1 MNKVT
6 APAGHSIDTRE
17 QLLRIALG
25 EFARHG
31 IEGVSLSQIRQLSGQ
46 GNRSAVHYHFKTK
59 AGLVEEVVAF
69 VTNRLDVYCKQ
80 AHAEFAL
87 GKPEHKEWVRLSELI
102 FDPFL
107 KLFASGETGA
117 TCIQFL
123 SRLTWQ
129 TGEQG
134 QRFLTRFF
142 NPYMEVFS
150 PALHRLLPHYSEAQL
165 RFKIHLAVNTAIHGL
180 ADFSMVMHDEG
191 LLPLVSQA
199 DGPKEMRR
207 LFHDY
212 VSAGL
217 RGNSVEISGN
227 LGGN

>member
-1 MNKVT
+1 MNKPPDA
-6 APAGHSIDTRE
+6 APVIDTRE
-17 QLLRIALG
+17 QLLRIALI
-25 EFARHG
+25 EFAHHG
-31 IEGVSLSQIRQLSGQ
+31 IEAVTLSRIRQLSGQ
-46 GNRSAVHYHFKTK
+46 NNRSAVHYHFKTK
-59 AGLVEEVVAF
+59 EKLVEEVVEF
-69 VTNRLDVYCKQ
+69 VNAQLDVYCKQ
-80 AHAEFAL
+80 AHAEFVL
-87 GKPEHKEWVRLSELI
+87 GLPEHREWTKLSELI

-107 KLFASGETGA
+107 KLFASGQTGA
-117 TCIQFL
+117 VCIQFL

-142 NPYMEVFS
+142 NPYMAVYA
-150 PALHRLLPHYSEAQL
+150 PTLLNMLPQYSETQL

-180 ADFSMVMHDEG
+180 ADFSMVMHDEA
-191 LLPLVSQA
+191 LLPLATQA

-217 RGNSVEISGN
+217 RGNLNS
-227 LGGN
+227 

>member
-1 MNKVT
+1 MNKPPDA
-6 APAGHSIDTRE
+6 APVIDTRE
-17 QLLRIALG
+17 QLLRIALI
-25 EFARHG
+25 EFAHHG
-31 IEGVSLSQIRQLSGQ
+31 IEAVTLSRIRQLSGQ
-46 GNRSAVHYHFKTK
+46 NNRSAVHYHFKTK
-59 AGLVEEVVAF
+59 EKLVEEVVEF
-69 VTNRLDVYCKQ
+69 VNAQLDMYCKQ

-87 GKPEHKEWVRLSELI
+87 GLPEHREWTKLSELI

-107 KLFASGETGA
+107 KLFASGQTGA
-117 TCIQFL
+117 VCIQFL

-142 NPYMEVFS
+142 NPYMAVYA
-150 PALHRLLPHYSEAQL
+150 PTLLNMLPQYSETQL

-180 ADFSMVMHDEG
+180 ADFSMVMHDEA
-191 LLPLVSQA
+191 LLPLATQA

-217 RGNSVEISGN
+217 RGNLNS
-227 LGGN
+227 

>member
-1 MNKVT
+1 MNQAAEV
-6 APAGHSIDTRE
+6 APAIDTRE
-17 QLLRIALG
+17 RLLRIALH
-25 EFARHG
+25 EFSQHG
-31 IEGVSLSQIRQLSGQ
+31 IQGVTLSRIRQLSGQ

-59 AGLVEEVVAF
+59 EKLVEEVVEF
-69 VTNRLDVYCKQ
+69 VNAQLDVYCQQ

-87 GKPEHKEWVRLSELI
+87 NTPEYREWTRLSELI

-142 NPYMEVFS
+142 NPYMAVFA
-150 PALHRLLPHYSEAQL
+150 PTLLKMLPQYSETQL
-165 RFKIHLAVNTAIHGL
+165 RFKVHLAVNTAIHGL
-180 ADFSMVMHDEG
+180 ADFSMVMHDET
-191 LLPLVSQA
+191 LRPFLSQA

-217 RGNSVEISGN
+217 KGN
-227 LGGN
+227 

>member
-1 MNKVT
+1 MNKATGT
-6 APAGHSIDTRE
+6 ASHPIDTRD
-17 QLLRIALG
+17 QILRIALD

-31 IEGVSLSQIRQLSGQ
+31 IDGVSMSQIRQLSGQ
-46 GNRSAVHYHFKTK
+46 SNRSAVHYHFKSKT
-59 AGLVEEVVAF
+59 GLVEEVVAF
-69 VTNRLDVYCKQ
+69 VTSELDVYCRQ
-80 AHAEFAL
+80 AHAEFAQQ
-87 GKPEHKEWVRLSELI
+87 KPEHQDWVHLCELI

-142 NPYMEVFS
+142 NPYMEVFA
-150 PALHRLLPHYSEAQL
+150 PALLRLLPHYSETQL
-165 RFKIHLAVNTAIHGL
+165 RFKLHLAVNTAIHGL
-180 ADFSMVMHDEG
+180 ADFSMVMTDEG

-199 DGPKEMRR
+199 DGLMEMRR
-207 LFHDY
+207 LFHEY

-217 RGNSVEISGN
+217 KGKQESN
-227 LGGN
+227 

>member
-1 MNKVT
+1 MNKSADAALV
-6 APAGHSIDTRE
+6 IDTRE
-17 QLLRIALG
+17 QLLRIALI
-25 EFARHG
+25 EFAHHG
-31 IEGVSLSQIRQLSGQ
+31 IEAVTLSRIRQLSGQ
-46 GNRSAVHYHFKTK
+46 NNRSAVHYHFKTK
-59 AGLVEEVVAF
+59 EKLVEEVVEF
-69 VTNRLDVYCKQ
+69 VNAQLDMYCKQ

-87 GKPEHKEWVRLSELI
+87 GLPEHREWTKLSELI

-107 KLFASGETGA
+107 KLFASGQTGA
-117 TCIQFL
+117 VCIQFL

-142 NPYMEVFS
+142 NPYMAVYA
-150 PALHRLLPHYSEAQL
+150 PTLLNMLPQYSETQL

-180 ADFSMVMHDEG
+180 ADFSMVMHDEA
-191 LLPLVSQA
+191 LLPLATQA

-217 RGNSVEISGN
+217 RGNLNS
-227 LGGN
+227 

>member
-1 MNKVT
+1 MNQAT
-6 APAGHSIDTRE
+6 APAHVVDTRE
-17 QLLRIALG
+17 QLLRIALI
-25 EFARHG
+25 EFAHHG
-31 IEGVSLSQIRQLSGQ
+31 IEAVTLSRIRQLSGQ
-46 GNRSAVHYHFKTK
+46 NNRSAVHYHFKTK
-59 AGLVEEVVAF
+59 EKLVEEVVEF
-69 VTNRLDVYCKQ
+69 VNAQLDVYCKQ

-87 GKPEHKEWVRLSELI
+87 GLPEHHEWTKLSELI

-107 KLFASGETGA
+107 KLFASGQTGA
-117 TCIQFL
+117 VCIQFL

-142 NPYMEVFS
+142 NPYMAVYA
-150 PALHRLLPHYSEAQL
+150 PTLLNMLPQYSETQL

-180 ADFSMVMHDEG
+180 ADFSMVMHDEA
-191 LLPLVSQA
+191 LLPLATQA

-217 RGNSVEISGN
+217 RGNLNS
-227 LGGN
+227 

>member
-1 MNKVT
+1 MNKPADA
-6 APAGHSIDTRE
+6 APVIDTRE
-17 QLLRIALG
+17 QLLRIALI
-25 EFARHG
+25 EFAHHG
-31 IEGVSLSQIRQLSGQ
+31 IEAVTLSRIRQLSGQ
-46 GNRSAVHYHFKTK
+46 NNRSAVHYHFKTK
-59 AGLVEEVVAF
+59 EKLVEEVVEF
-69 VTNRLDVYCKQ
+69 VNAQLDMYCKQ

-87 GKPEHKEWVRLSELI
+87 GLPEHREWTKLSELI

-107 KLFASGETGA
+107 KLFASGQTGA
-117 TCIQFL
+117 VCIQFL

-142 NPYMEVFS
+142 NPYMAVYA
-150 PALHRLLPHYSEAQL
+150 PTLLNMLPQYSETQL

-180 ADFSMVMHDEG
+180 ADFSMVMHDEA
-191 LLPLVSQA
+191 LLPLATQA

-217 RGNSVEISGN
+217 RGNLNS
-227 LGGN
+227 

>member
-1 MNKVT
+1 MNKPPDA
-6 APAGHSIDTRE
+6 APVIDTRE
-17 QLLRIALG
+17 QLLRIALI
-25 EFARHG
+25 EFAHHG
-31 IEGVSLSQIRQLSGQ
+31 IEAVTLSRIRQLSGQ
-46 GNRSAVHYHFKTK
+46 NNRSAVHYHFKTK
-59 AGLVEEVVAF
+59 EKLVEEVVEF
-69 VTNRLDVYCKQ
+69 VNAQLDVYCKQ

-87 GKPEHKEWVRLSELI
+87 GLPEHREWTKLSELI

-107 KLFASGETGA
+107 KLFASGQTGA
-117 TCIQFL
+117 VCIQFL

-142 NPYMEVFS
+142 NPYMAVYA
-150 PALHRLLPHYSEAQL
+150 PTLLNMLPQYSETQL

-180 ADFSMVMHDEG
+180 ADFSMVMHDEA
-191 LLPLVSQA
+191 LLPLATQA

-217 RGNSVEISGN
+217 RGNLNS
-227 LGGN
+227 

>member
-1 MNKVT
+1 MLIN
-6 APAGHSIDTRE
+6 PDTRE
-17 QLLRIALG
+17 QLLRIALH
-25 EFARHG
+25 EFAQHG
-31 IEGVSLSQIRQLSGQ
+31 IDGVTLSKIRQVSGQ

-59 AGLVEEVVAF
+59 EGLVEEVVNF
-69 VTNRLDVYCKQ
+69 VTGRLNVYCRQ
-80 AHAEFAL
+80 AHAEYML
-87 GKPEHKEWVRLSELI
+87 NKPEHQQWVGLSELI

-107 KLFASGETGA
+107 KLFASGQTGA
-117 TCIQFL
+117 TCIRFL

-129 TGEQG
+129 NGEQG

-142 NPYMEVFS
+142 SPYMQVFT
-150 PALHRLLPHYSEAQL
+150 PALKIMLPNYSDAQL

-191 LLPLVSQA
+191 LLPLVSQV
-199 DGPKEMRR
+199 DGPQEMRR

-217 RGNSVEISGN
+217 KGN
-227 LGGN
+227 

>member
-1 MNKVT
+1 MNKQ
-6 APAGHSIDTRE
+6 ASSNPDTRE
-17 QLLRIALG
+17 QLLRIALR
-25 EFARHG
+25 EFAQHG
-31 IEGVSLSQIRQLSGQ
+31 IDGVTLSRIRQLSGQ

-59 AGLVEEVVAF
+59 DRLVEEVVDF
-69 VTNRLDVYCKQ
+69 VTGRLGVYCQQ
-80 AHAEFAL
+80 AHAEFQL
-87 GKPEHKEWVRLSELI
+87 KKPEHQEWRSLSELI
-102 FDPFL
+102 FDPFV
-107 KLFASGETGA
+107 KLFASGQTGA

-142 NPYMEVFS
+142 TPYMQVFTPTLKAML
-150 PALHRLLPHYSEAQL
+150 PAYSDAQL

-191 LLPLVSQA
+191 LLPLVSQ
-199 DGPKEMRR
+199 DNGPQEMRR

-217 RGNSVEISGN
+217 KGNQA
-227 LGGN
+227 

>member
-1 MNKVT
+1 MNQAAEFTPV
-6 APAGHSIDTRE
+6 IDTRE
-17 QLLRIALG
+17 QLLRIALN
-25 EFARHG
+25 EFAQHG
-31 IEGVSLSQIRQLSGQ
+31 IEGVTLSKIRQRSGQ
-46 GNRSAVHYHFKTK
+46 HNRSAVHYHFKSK
-59 AGLVEEVVAF
+59 EKLVEEVVDF
-69 VTNRLDVYCKQ
+69 VNAQLDVYCRQ

-87 GKPEHKEWVRLSELI
+87 GKPEYKEWTRLSELI

-117 TCIQFL
+117 ICIQFL

-134 QRFLTRFF
+134 QGFLTRFF
-142 NPYMEVFS
+142 NPYMAVFS
-150 PALHRLLPHYSEAQL
+150 PTMQEILPQYSETQL

-180 ADFSMVMHDEG
+180 ADFSMVMHDET
-191 LLPLVSQA
+191 LRPFLSQA
-199 DGPKEMRR
+199 GGPKEMRR

-217 RGNSVEISGN
+217 KGN
-227 LGGN
+227 